1 MYFCRFLLYNPRKGL
16 SLRRPEYGPG
26 WVRRGF
32 QTYPFAGIEH
42 QEKIAVFAKK
52 EDYEKIS
59 VFDSV
64 SDDARMRAS

>member
-52 EDYEKIS
+52 
-59 VFDSV
+59 
-64 SDDARMRAS
+64 RRL